1 MAKELVEVNGRQV
14 RMSEAAFAIASKHF
28 GASKKRAISKG
39 VPIELRKVAPKLEI
53 EPAQPA
59 ATIPPPIK
67 AAVDITAKEVNVT
80 AVPDQPKEAEVKT
93 ITRRKPVKK

>member
-53 EPAQPA
+53 EPAQ
-59 ATIPPPIK
+59 IPPPIK
-67 AAVDITAKEVNVT
+67 AAVDLSAKEVNVT
-80 AVPDQPKEAEVKT
+80 AVPDQPKETEVKT
-93 ITRRKPVKK
+93 ITRRRPGGRK